1 MTFNFKKELQLF
13 YNNLKKK
20 NLVKSFGFH
29 LFTTGLIVSFLM
41 LFLEVISYN
50 PNFVEIFAFLSASFF
65 IINLFQFNTVNNENK
80 NAVNNFLV
88 QTLFGGVIWVFYAFI
103 MVVLYKLNFSK
114 NKNIL
119 ITFITIAI
127 ISILQIILVLKYDLF
142 NKIKIR
148 VQNEK

>member
-1 MTFNFKKELQLF
+1 MTINFKKELQLF

-29 LFTTGLIVSFLM
+29 LFTTGLMVSFLM

-88 QTLFGGVIWVFYAFI
+88 QTFFGGVIWI
-103 MVVLYKLNFSK
+103 
-114 NKNIL
+114 
-119 ITFITIAI
+119 
-127 ISILQIILVLKYDLF
+127 F
-142 NKIKIR
+142 NALPA
-148 VQNEK
+148 VN